1 MMKRFAL
8 YLLAVSLLA
17 TSSQGRAPERNG
29 TIQDPHASP
38 VRQPTPSTVDEVTH
52 DRGNIVTTLE
62 NWGLIGGYSHLG
74 KPSGEFPRNS
84 GHDYLA
90 EINYWMGAI
99 TADGDTV
106 VANTYDDF
114 EAIADLNLSTNLNDP
129 YRIMFSTDTTRY
141 YQYNVSD
148 TVGLGLGNPA
158 RGWRVYDADSG
169 YWVYSENYNPN
180 DSVFEPAGPVSL
192 QESHYRFGDHASGT
206 PVLGLEMTQTVLQ
219 WNYCYN
225 EDFIFVIL
233 DIHNGSAT
241 SYPNFVFGLYVD
253 LDVGGPDGTGEN
265 GRLQDTVVFDSSENL
280 AYIYDVVGWDPGWQD
295 NTGVMGTKYVETPD
309 AIGMTGFNTGD
320 WSDLPDDDPGRF
332 ALINA
337 PVFSQSLPPTDQYY
351 IQCTR
356 GINLDAGKTVRV
368 VYALVAGE
376 TENDFLANAQ
386 LAQTLYDNYFVGPQ
400 PPPTPHLRARAGDNR
415 VYLSWTDTSE
425 VVVDPLSGENDF
437 VGYKLYRSDN
447 QGKTWGRAN
456 YNTGNSCL
464 TLDYVPVKN
473 FSVPAPGDPIPH
485 TWIDTGLYNGVEYWY
500 CLAAYDKGDPDVGV
514 DVLQSGFGTPDQS
527 ENVIRVTPRTDPA
540 GYYEA
545 STTVDHLYLGS
556 GDPSE
561 AEVVPV
567 VFDKAALR
575 ARDYEVRFEN
585 DPQSRIWHLIDRE
598 TGDTLLANQHGA
610 NQDPATISVVDG
622 LRLWIKTGERN
633 PQALAQTAFGGADT
647 TLLLADFYGP
657 AVEALTLDSSNA
669 YGDMHFRPTYELRYT
684 GQTTRVPELR
694 EYWYPGFFV
703 PYHIPFEI
711 WNTETNQR
719 VSAAVYDFAVDDT
732 WDPYDLIAIVNYP
745 YDSTQDLTDLAFP
758 YYYSWLI
765 GLDDA
770 VYNPTVGD
778 VFTIEGAPMAGPNDV
793 FQFSID
799 GVDAS
804 AARSD
809 LKDVRVVPN
818 PYFVQYSAMVETG
831 EGQSVLEFQHLPDK
845 CTIRIYTLAGDLV
858 ETIDHND
865 DSGTAR
871 WDLLSASRR
880 QVASGIY
887 IYHVE
892 SPYGTHLGRFS
903 VVK

>member
-1 MMKRFAL
+1 MMKRPVL
-8 YLLAVSLLA
+8 YILTVACLAA
-17 TSSQGRAPERNG
+17 MSQARAPESSGGIR
-29 TIQDPHASP
+29 DPHAIP

-74 KPSGEFPRNS
+74 KPSGQFPRNS

-99 TADGDTV
+99 TAAGDTV
-106 VANTYDDF
+106 VANTHDDF

-141 YQYNVSD
+141 YDYDELD

-158 RGWRVYDADSG
+158 RGWRVWNADSAT
-169 YWVYSENYNPN
+169 WIYSENYNSI
-180 DSVFEPAGPVSL
+180 DSVLQAGGPVSL

-233 DIHNGSAT
+233 DIYNASAT
-241 SYPNFVFGLYVD
+241 DYSNFVFGLYVD

-265 GRLQDTVVFDSSENL
+265 GRLHDTVVFDSSENL

-320 WSDLPDDDPGRF
+320 WSDLPEDDPGRYE
-332 ALINA
+332 LIDA
-337 PVFSQSLPPTDQYY
+337 PIFNQSLPPTDQYY

-356 GINLDAGKTVRV
+356 GISLDAGKSVRV

-376 TENDFLANAQ
+376 DEDDFLANSE

-400 PPPTPHLRARAGDNR
+400 PPPTPDLRVRAGDRR
-415 VYLSWTDTSE
+415 VYLAWTDTSE
-425 VVVDPLSGENDF
+425 VVTDPLSGENDF

-447 QGKTWGRAN
+447 QGKTWGRAD

-473 FSVPAPGDPIPH
+473 FSVPSPGDPIPH

-500 CLAAYDKGDPDVGV
+500 CLAAYDRGDPNVGI
-514 DVLQSGFGTPDQS
+514 DALQSGFGTPEQS
-527 ENVIRVTPRTDPA
+527 QNVIRVTPRTDPA

-545 STTVDHLYLGS
+545 GTTVEHIYLGT
-556 GDPSE
+556 GEPSA
-561 AEVVPV
+561 AEVIPV
-567 VFDKAALR
+567 VFDKTQLLASQ
-575 ARDYEVRFEN
+575 YEVRFEN
-585 DPQSRIWHLIDRE
+585 DPQSRIWHLLDRE
-598 TGDTLLANQHGA
+598 TGDTLLADQHEA
-610 NQDPATISVVDG
+610 NQDPATLKVVNG
-622 LRLWIKTGERN
+622 LRLLIKTGERS
-633 PQALAQTAFGGADT
+633 PQSIAQTTVAGADT
-647 TLLLADFYGP
+647 NLVLASFYGP

-684 GQTTRVPELR
+684 GQTTISPELR
-694 EYWYPGFFV
+694 EYWYPGSFV
-703 PYHIPFEI
+703 QYPLPFEI
-711 WNTETNQR
+711 WNMETNQR
-719 VSAAVYDFAVDDT
+719 VSAAVYDFSVDDV
-732 WDPYDLIAIVNYP
+732 WDAYDLIAIVNYP
-745 YDSTQDLTDLAFP
+745 YDSTQDLTAVAFP
-758 YYYSWLI
+758 HYYSWLI

-770 VYNPTVGD
+770 VYNPAVGD
-778 VFTIEGAPMAGPNDV
+778 IFTIEGAPMAGPNDV
-793 FQFSID
+793 FEFSID

-804 AARSD
+804 AARSN
-809 LKDVRVVPN
+809 LKNVRVVPN
-818 PYFVQYSAMVETG
+818 PYFVQYSAMVETN
-831 EGQSVLEFQHLPDK
+831 EGQSVLEFQNVPDR
-845 CTIRIYTLAGDLV
+845 CVIRIYTLAGDLV
-858 ETIDHND
+858 ETIEHND

-871 WDLLSASRR
+871 WDLLSSSRR

>member
-1 MMKRFAL
+1 MKRFAL
-8 YLLAVSLLA
+8 YIVAAIMLVAS
-17 TSSQGRAPERNG
+17 TEGRAPERTG
-29 TIQDPHASP
+29 TIPDPHSAP

-62 NWGLIGGYSHLG
+62 NWGLIGGSSHLG

-84 GHDYLA
+84 GHNYLA

-99 TADGDTV
+99 TAGGDTV
-106 VANTYDDF
+106 IANTYDDF

-141 YQYNVSD
+141 YNHFDISD

-158 RGWRVYDADSG
+158 YGWRVFNADSG
-169 YWVYSENYNPN
+169 FWIYSQNYSP
-180 DSVFEPAGPVSL
+180 SQAALVPGGPVSL
-192 QESHYRFGDHASGT
+192 QESHYRFGDHASGS
-206 PVLGLEMTQTVLQ
+206 PVLGLELTQTVLQ

-233 DIHNGSAT
+233 DIHNSSAT

-253 LDVGGPDGTGEN
+253 LDVGGPDGSGEN

-280 AYIYDVVGWDPGWQD
+280 AYIYDAIGWDPGWQD
-295 NTGVMGTKYVETPD
+295 NTGVMGTKYVETPLG
-309 AIGMTGFNTGD
+309 IGMTGFNTGD
-320 WSDLPDDDPGRF
+320 WSNLPDDDPGRF
-332 ALINA
+332 ALIDAAIYN
-337 PVFSQSLPPTDQYY
+337 QSLPPTDQYY

-356 GINLDAGKTVRV
+356 GINLMAGSTVRV

-376 TENDFLANAQ
+376 NEEDFLANAE

-400 PPPTPHLRARAGDNR
+400 PPPTPRVTARAGDRR

-425 VVVDPLSGENDF
+425 VVTDPLSGENDF

-447 QGKTWGRAN
+447 QGKTWGRAD
-456 YNTGNSCL
+456 YNTGNNCL
-464 TLDYVPVKN
+464 TLDYIPVKN

-485 TWIDTGLYNGVEYWY
+485 TWVDTGLYNGVEYWY
-500 CLAAYDKGDPDVGV
+500 CLAAYDKGDPDVGI
-514 DVLQSGFGTPDQS
+514 DALQSGFGTPDQS

-540 GYYEA
+540 GHYEA
-545 STTVDHLYLGS
+545 GTTVEHLYLGV
-556 GDPSE
+556 GEPSD

-567 VFDKAALR
+567 VFDKSALR
-575 ARDYEVRFEN
+575 AQDYEIRFEN

-598 TGDTLLANQHGA
+598 SGDTLLADQHEA
-610 NQDPATISVVDG
+610 NRDPATLETVDG
-622 LRLWIKTGERN
+622 LRLWISTGERN
-633 PQALAQTAFGGADT
+633 PQAIMQTALGGTDT
-647 TLLLADFYGP
+647 NLVVAGFYGP

-669 YGDMHFRPTYELRYT
+669 YGDMHFRATYELRYT
-684 GQTTRVPELR
+684 GQSTVAPELR
-694 EYWYPGFFV
+694 DYWNPGYFL
-703 PYHIPFEI
+703 PYQLPFEI

-719 VSAAVYDFAVDDT
+719 VSAAVYDFEINDV

-745 YDSTQDLTDLAFP
+745 YDSTQDLTGVAFP
-758 YYYSWLI
+758 YYYSWMI

-778 VFTIEGAPMAGPNDV
+778 VLTIEGAPMAGPNDV

-804 AARSD
+804 AAHSD
-809 LKDVRVVPN
+809 LSDIRVVPN
-818 PYFVQYSAMVETG
+818 PYFVQYSAMVETS
-831 EGQSVLEFQHLPDK
+831 EGQAVLEFQHLPDK
-845 CTIRIYTLAGDLV
+845 CTVRIYTLAGDLV

-871 WDLLSASRR
+871 WDLLSTSRR